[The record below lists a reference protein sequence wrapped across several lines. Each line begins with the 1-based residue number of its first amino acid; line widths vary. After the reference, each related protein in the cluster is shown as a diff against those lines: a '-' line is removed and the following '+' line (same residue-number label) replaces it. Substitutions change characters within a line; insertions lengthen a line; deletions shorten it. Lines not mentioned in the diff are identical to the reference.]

1 MAQLSKIG
9 IRGTL
14 KSYESAAG
22 YAVFGKGDFT
32 LIAAQDRSMDTPDP
46 ESLFSV
52 IYSTNAGSNY
62 GRWSDPK
69 VDELAERALKEPS
82 RDKRKQLYWE
92 LQRHIFAGAPAAVP
106 VAWVE
111 GWFFRDKKV
120 MGTSRRSRPTTTTP
134 FMKVWLRE

>member
-22 YAVFGKGDFT
+22 YSVFGKGDFT

-69 VDELAERALKEPS
+69 VDELAEL
-82 RDKRKQLYWE
+82 
-92 LQRHIFAGAPAAVP
+92 
-106 VAWVE
+106 E

-120 MGTSRRSRPTTTTP
+120 MGYKPALTTYDNNT

>member
-1 MAQLSKIG
+1 
-9 IRGTL
+9 
-14 KSYESAAG
+14 
-22 YAVFGKGDFT
+22 
-32 LIAAQDRSMDTPDP
+32 MDTPDP

-69 VDELAERALKEPS
+69 VDELAERALKASS
-82 RDKRKQLYWE
+82 RDTRKQLYWE
-92 LQRHIFAGAPAAVP
+92 LQRHVFASAPASVP

-120 MGTSRRSRPTTTTP
+120 MGYKPALTTYDNNT

>member
-1 MAQLSKIG
+1 M
-9 IRGTL
+9 
-14 KSYESAAG
+14 
-22 YAVFGKGDFT
+22 
-32 LIAAQDRSMDTPDP
+32 
-46 ESLFSV
+46 

-69 VDELAERALKEPS
+69 VDELAERALKASS

-92 LQRHIFAGAPAAVP
+92 LQRHVFASAPASVP

-120 MGTSRRSRPTTTTP
+120 MGYKPALTTYDNNT